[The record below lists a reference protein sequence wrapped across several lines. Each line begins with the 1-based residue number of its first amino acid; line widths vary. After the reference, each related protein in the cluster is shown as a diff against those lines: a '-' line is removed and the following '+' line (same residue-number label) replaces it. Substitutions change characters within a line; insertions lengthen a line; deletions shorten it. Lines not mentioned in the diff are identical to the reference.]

1 MMVDGDIVS
10 CDVTDGRLSID
21 RRATVGLLVGLH
33 LLATTM
39 VVLTHV
45 SAAVP
50 LAVTTPPIVL
60 ALSFVPGALLLLSLE
75 RAADIDAT
83 WVTYALGLSLLLL
96 MLLGLLV
103 NVVLPVVG
111 IDRPLSVA
119 PLAVSISLLVA
130 TLAVGAL
137 LVRNGGVT
145 VGLPSLLDPTPLT
158 FLLLPALSAIAISI
172 FNRTGENLPLLALLT
187 AVALVPFAVYLWGE
201 ARWHALGIWTLAL
214 AVLYHDSLDKSS
226 TFSGNPVVVYIWN
239 EGRWIPGTEVGG
251 RLSTE
256 LLQHGTIFPM
266 YARLTD
272 LGIMTQMTVVNP
284 LFVSFIPLA
293 LFIAFRQYVDS
304 DLAYLAA
311 SLLVVAHPFYNQYPT
326 AGRAATPVLFLALFA
341 VVLTDGD
348 IHPRSASFLA
358 LFFGTGIVVTHYGT
372 SYFVMV
378 AFVGAMALLVL
389 LWGLTDVRDGA
400 LRDGVESVR
409 VRSKLVFEPIKRQMS
424 GAVFSWSLATF
435 YVVVTFSWYLYT
447 NAGRAFALF
456 PRHLSRS
463 LEQLLSDSPEV
474 GRTGARL
481 QRDYGSEVIY
491 FSKRIYMFIGVLMIV
506 GFSVAYY
513 RRFRHENEHEF
524 DDSFLAISTAMFA
537 LFGTTVFI
545 RTWGGGRPMMITFV
559 FTAVF
564 AVFGVLWLGRA
575 LELACDMDLAPNIP
589 VSGETVAMSMFAV
602 LLAVLLVLNSGVATA
617 AGLDARAPSQIP
629 VQGEDYQET
638 DLSTHAW
645 VIDNREDG
653 NVYGDHIAF
662 GQTDWLLPAI
672 ATRTGGPTAYGGE
685 RPRNKLDQLTRPEAE
700 SGYLLLLGHN
710 EETGSFDR
718 YASRQPID
726 VVRPEYR
733 ENEVYTTGRSTVYYF
748 DTDAGAD
755 CHEDD
760 PNTTLSFETP
770 LCSNGVTSSG

>member
-1 MMVDGDIVS
+1 MMVDGDVVS
-10 CDVTDGRLSID
+10 WDGAVGRLSID
-21 RRATVGLLVGLH
+21 RRATVGLLVGLY

-45 SAAVP
+45 SAAVQ
-50 LAVTTPPIVL
+50 LAVTTPPTVL
-60 ALSFVPGALLLLSLE
+60 ALTFVPGALLLLSLE
-75 RAADIDAT
+75 RAEAIDAT
-83 WVTYALGLSLLLL
+83 WIAYALGLSLLLL
-96 MLLGLLV
+96 MVLGLVV
-103 NVVLPVVG
+103 NVMLPVVG

-137 LVRNGGVT
+137 VVRNGDVT
-145 VGLPSLLDPTPLT
+145 VELPSLLAPTPLT

-172 FNRTGENLPLLALLT
+172 FNRAGENLPLLALLT

-201 ARWHALGIWTLAL
+201 AQWHALGIWTLAL

-226 TFSGNPVVVYIWN
+226 TFSGNPVVVSIWN

-272 LGIMTQMTVVNP
+272 LDIMTQMTVVNP

-293 LFIAFRQYVDS
+293 LFLAFRQYVDG

-311 SLLVVAHPFYNQYPT
+311 SVLVVAHPFYNQYPT

-341 VVLTDGD
+341 VVLTDED
-348 IHPRSASFLA
+348 IHPHSASFLA

-389 LWGLTDVRDGA
+389 LWGLTDVRDGT

-409 VRSKLVFEPIKRQMS
+409 VRSKLVFEPIKRRMS

-463 LEQLLSDSPEV
+463 LGQLLSDSPEV

-491 FSKRIYMFIGVLMIV
+491 FSKRIYMFIGVLMVV

-513 RRFRHENEHEF
+513 RRFRNENEHEF
-524 DDSFLAISTAMFA
+524 DDAFLAIGTAMFA
-537 LFGTTVFI
+537 LFGGTVFI

-564 AVFGVLWLGRA
+564 AVFGVLWLGRG
-575 LELACDMDLAPNIP
+575 LEMACDTELIPNIP
-589 VSGETVAMSMFAV
+589 ISGETAAVSMFAV
-602 LLAVLLVLNSGVATA
+602 LLAVLFVLNSGVATA
-617 AGLDARAPSQIP
+617 VGLDAQAPSQTP
-629 VQGEDYQET
+629 VPSESYQET
-638 DLSTHAW
+638 NLDTHAW
-645 VIDNREDG
+645 VIDNYESG
-653 NVYGDHIAF
+653 NVYGDNIAF
-662 GQTDWLLPAI
+662 GHTDWLRPAI
-672 ATRTGGPTAYGGE
+672 VARTENGAGYGGE
-685 RPRNKLDQLTRPEAE
+685 KPRNRIQELTHPGAE

-710 EETGSFDR
+710 VATGMFDR
-718 YASRQPID
+718 YATQQPID
-726 VVRPEYR
+726 IVRPEYR
-733 ENEVYTTGRSTVYYF
+733 ENKVYTTGQSTVYYF
-748 DTDAGAD
+748 DTGAD
-755 CHEDD
+755 
-760 PNTTLSFETP
+760 
-770 LCSNGVTSSG
+770 G